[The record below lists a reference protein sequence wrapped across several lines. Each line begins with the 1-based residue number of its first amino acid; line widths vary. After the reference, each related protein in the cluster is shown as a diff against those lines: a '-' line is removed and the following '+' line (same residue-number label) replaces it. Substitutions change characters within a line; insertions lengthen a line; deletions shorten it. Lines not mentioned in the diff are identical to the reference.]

1 MDDLKQRAAPKHA
14 ELVRLLAE
22 QQKAQIDQ
30 QLQNVAIIDL
40 LQDLVDIERGRSE
53 HDLLTHE
60 QWQDAKRKATRATWM
75 QVFIGV
81 AALSLAGTVF
91 YLEMAMVNKDN
102 PIVQFAAKVIGAL

>member
-1 MDDLKQRAAPKHA
+1 MDDLKQRAAPKHT

-81 AALSLAGTVF
+81 AALGVAVIALWSGVVD
-91 YLEMAMVNKDN
+91 VNKDN
-102 PIVQFAAKVIGAL
+102 AMVQSLMGLFL